1 MKGWKIIIPFRM
13 LPFHKE
19 SMPIRNSNIL
29 SSIQNLHSMKFETN
43 SKFTTENGGL
53 EDYVLFWDGIFS
65 VAMMPFV

>member
-1 MKGWKIIIPFRM
+1 M

-29 SSIQNLHSMKFETN
+29 SSSQNLHSMKFEIN

-53 EDYVLFWDGIFS
+53 KDYVLFWDGIIFS
-65 VAMMPFV
+65 GYDAFCIMRPYWM